1 MEIARDL
8 YEEMI
13 AHARDEAPNECCG
26 MVGSSDG
33 RALAVYRAVNA
44 EASPLRFRI
53 DPEEQL
59 SLHTKIEDAGL
70 ELGAIYHSHTRT
82 EPRPSQTDINF
93 AKLWPGVV
101 WIIVG
106 LAGSEV
112 DVRAWRIDGGQV
124 SAAELAVE

>member
-1 MEIARDL
+1 MRIARDL

-13 AHARDEAPNECCG
+13 AHAREDAPNECCG
-26 MVGSSDG
+26 MVGSTDG

-53 DPEEQL
+53 DPDEQL
-59 SLHTKIEDAGL
+59 ELHNRIDEAGL

-93 AKLWPGVV
+93 AKLWPGVL

-106 LAGSEV
+106 L
-112 DVRAWRIDGGQV
+112 DGGHAEVRSWQIDDGHV
-124 SAAELAVE
+124 SDAELVVE

>member
-1 MEIARDL
+1 MRIARDL

-13 AHARDEAPNECCG
+13 AHAREEAPNECCG
-26 MVGSSDG
+26 MVGSTDG
-33 RALAVYRAVNA
+33 RALEVYRAVNA

-53 DPEEQL
+53 DPDEQL
-59 SLHTKIEDAGL
+59 DLHNRIEEAGL

-93 AKLWPGVV
+93 AKLWPGVL

-106 LAGSEV
+106 LQGGEPEV
-112 DVRAWRIDGGQV
+112 RTWRIDDGKV
-124 SAAELAVE
+124 TEADLVLE

>member
-1 MEIARDL
+1 MRIARDL

-13 AHARDEAPNECCG
+13 AHAREEAPNECCG
-26 MVGSSDG
+26 MVASND
-33 RALAVYRAVNA
+33 AHAVAVYRAVNA

-59 SLHTKIEDAGL
+59 ELHNQIEDAGL
-70 ELGAIYHSHTRT
+70 RLGAIYHSHTRT

-93 AKLWPGVV
+93 AKLWPGVL

-106 LAGSEV
+106 LDGGEA
-112 DVRAWRIDGGQV
+112 DVRTWRIDDGKV
-124 SAAELAVE
+124 SDAKLVVE